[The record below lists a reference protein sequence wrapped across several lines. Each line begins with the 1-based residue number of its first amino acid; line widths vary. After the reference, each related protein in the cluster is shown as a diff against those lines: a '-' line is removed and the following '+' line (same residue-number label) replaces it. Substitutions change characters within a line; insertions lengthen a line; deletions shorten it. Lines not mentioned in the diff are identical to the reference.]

1 MKSKMKISM
10 TKNKMIKMYK
20 KIEMTIK
27 LLISTDQVDLF
38 VTHTCAI
45 GSGYSNAYYRTKQV
59 LTLSIVKSC
68 VRPSFILIIL
78 SLDSGKG
85 VGRLGKRLKRRL
97 CVDGRR
103 LQHKPIG

>member
-1 MKSKMKISM
+1 M
-10 TKNKMIKMYK
+10 T
-20 KIEMTIK
+20 TK
-27 LLISTDQVDLF
+27 LLIFTDQVDLF

-68 VRPSFILIIL
+68 VRLLSFILIIL

-103 LQHKPIG
+103 LQHKSIG